1 MLTPFESNHVSTTA
15 GSGLTINDDDTRAV
29 QDWLEEVATTRS
41 HTTWLNYRKE
51 LTRFL
56 SWLAIQQL
64 PLRQVLRQHV
74 NHYQQF
80 LQRPPAELLSKRRTA
95 GMLSGPLKP
104 SSIRQA
110 MTILHNC
117 YDWMQL
123 HDRAGISRNPFRR
136 VRVQKDQ
143 TSHFEERMLSVA
155 AIEQINATIAELPR
169 ESLRDF
175 HHYYRLRWLLALLL
189 IGGLRR
195 EEVVSGR
202 MGDFQYDASYKVWT
216 LRVTGKGNKTRD
228 VTVTEELLAE
238 LQYYRQHALN
248 RLVMPDPGEDLP
260 LIHQLN
266 GKGWREP
273 RPMGGDHL
281 YQLVKQLLARAADRA
296 TDAGLPH
303 LAEELR
309 KASPHW
315 FRHASITAKLEA
327 GVPIE
332 DVADEHGHININTTQ
347 RYAHKRKG
355 LRASRMAGLKLL
367 PTNGSD

>member
-1 MLTPFESNHVSTTA
+1 
-15 GSGLTINDDDTRAV
+15 
-29 QDWLEEVATTRS
+29 
-41 HTTWLNYRKE
+41 
-51 LTRFL
+51 
-56 SWLAIQQL
+56 
-64 PLRQVLRQHV
+64 
-74 NHYQQF
+74 
-80 LQRPPAELLSKRRTA
+80 
-95 GMLSGPLKP
+95 
-104 SSIRQA
+104 

-123 HDRAGISRNPFRR
+123 HDRASITRNPFRR

-143 TSHFEERMLSVA
+143 TSHFEERMLSAA
-155 AIEQINATIAELPR
+155 AIEQINATIAELPK

-195 EEVVSGR
+195 EEIVSGC

-216 LRVTGKGNKTRD
+216 LRVTGKGNKSRD

-248 RLVMPDPGEDLP
+248 RLVMPEPGEDLP

-281 YQLVKQLLARAADRA
+281 YQLVKQLLAGAAARAI
-296 TDAGLPH
+296 DAGLPH

-355 LRASRMAGLKLL
+355 LRASRMA
-367 PTNGSD
+367 